1 MKLIRIKKRILAM
14 IGIPTSFILGAVLIA
29 EMIVYAKCM
38 FILFSAFV
46 FGYILWV
53 LTDELI
59 D

>member
-1 MKLIRIKKRILAM
+1 MKLSRIKKRILAM
-14 IGIPTSFILGAVLIA
+14 IAVPISFIVGFLLIA
-29 EMIVYAKCM
+29 ETIVYAKWM
-38 FILFSAFV
+38 FILLVTLV

>member
-1 MKLIRIKKRILAM
+1 MKLSRIKKRILAM
-14 IGIPTSFILGAVLIA
+14 IAVPISSIVVILLIA
-29 EMIVYAKCM
+29 ETIVYAKWM
-38 FILFSAFV
+38 FILLVTLV

>member
-1 MKLIRIKKRILAM
+1 MKISRIKKRILSMVAIPISM
-14 IGIPTSFILGAVLIA
+14 IGLMLLIA
-29 EMIVYAKCM
+29 EMIIYAKWM
-38 FILFSAFV
+38 FILFMAFV

>member
-1 MKLIRIKKRILAM
+1 MKLNRIKKRVLTM
-14 IGIPTSFILGAVLIA
+14 IAVPISFILGFLLIA
-29 EMIVYAKCM
+29 EMIVYAKWM
-38 FILFSAFV
+38 FILFSALV

>member
-1 MKLIRIKKRILAM
+1 MKLSSFKKRILAI
-14 IGIPTSFILGAVLIA
+14 IGIPISFILGAVLIA
-29 EMIVYAKCM
+29 EMIVYSKWM

>member
-1 MKLIRIKKRILAM
+1 M
-14 IGIPTSFILGAVLIA
+14 IAVPVSFILVVTLVA
-29 EMIVYAKCM
+29 EMIVYAKWL
-38 FILFSAFV
+38 FIIFSTFL